1 MGKTRGLSEL
11 LKALGAVLVWHVARA
26 APGAGGCGRAAAR
39 ASCSVH
45 PRHHRGL
52 REEAPGCEAVGG
64 GRAWVR
70 LPAPALL
77 GAPGQL
83 LTLFDISPHFSFFQ
97 LLL

>member
-45 PRHHRGL
+45 RGPRG
-52 REEAPGCEAVGG
+52 EVPGCEAVGG

-83 LTLFDISPHFSFFQ
+83 LTLFDTSPHFSFFQ